1 MIHWYWCNFSELLLK
16 LKKGSKLAF
25 RHLKLY
31 KEVIFYLKQCEVD
44 YFEYFVPDTLILT
57 NFSQML
63 LKLKKESK
71 VAFNHVYGEIILYV
85 SQSE

>member
-1 MIHWYWCNFSELLLK
+1 
-16 LKKGSKLAF
+16 
-25 RHLKLY
+25 
-31 KEVIFYLKQCEVD
+31 VIFYLKQCEVD